1 MRIGLDEAD
10 KTNRKVVLI
19 ATAKG
24 AGLYNKLGFKE
35 VDRISVDTRPY
46 GGPGEVHWLCMR
58 REPGTGTL

>member
-46 GGPGEVHWLCMR
+46 GGLGEVHWLCMR